1 MNNNVGF
8 IGIGSMG
15 SMMVNQ
21 FLESGDLKQ
30 ENVYLSNRSQEKL
43 ENFKVKYPNINCCK
57 SNKEVAAAC
66 SRIIIA
72 VEPLNVPEVIKEI
85 REVLNEESYL
95 IISTATIAFED
106 LYKIYYGSMT
116 KFMPT
121 LNSRVRSGV
130 SLICHN
136 NVVSKENSQFF
147 EKLMGSISEVKLIK
161 EEDINLCHNLTGC
174 MPAFI
179 AEILSKFLKAANKFS
194 INLTEEEMEHIIMQ
208 SVYGTSKLFVEND
221 MKLEETI
228 KGVSTKGGITYE
240 GIQVL
245 EEKLPQVFEEV
256 LKRTTDKYTTITQK
270 GEDIVNNMEL

>member
-15 SMMVNQ
+15 SMMVNK
-21 FLESGDLKQ
+21 FLESRDLKP
-30 ENVYLSNRSQEKL
+30 ENIYLSNRSQEKL
-43 ENFKVKYPNINCCK
+43 QNFKEKYPDINCCR
-57 SNKEVAAAC
+57 SNREVALNC
-66 SRIIIA
+66 RRIIIS

-85 REVLNEESYL
+85 KDLLKEKSYL
-95 IISTATIAFED
+95 VISTATINFED
-106 LYKIYYGSMT
+106 LYKIHHGSIT

-121 LNSRVRSGV
+121 LNSKVRSGV

-136 NVVSKENSQFF
+136 NLVSEEDSKFF
-147 EKLMGSISEVKLIK
+147 EELMGSISEVKLIK

-194 INLTEEEMEHIIMQ
+194 VNLTEEEMEHIIMQ
-208 SVYGTSKLFVEND
+208 SVFGTSKLFVEND

-245 EEKLPQVFEEV
+245 EERLPEVFEEV
-256 LKRTTDKYTTITQK
+256 LKRTTDKYTTITKK
-270 GEDIVNNMEL
+270 GSDIINNMEL